1 MYTSSRSPSP
11 KDFHLIEDFDPQL
24 VHRIAKYYLPI
35 VQKYHRA
42 EFLGLDNIPEGPF
55 LAAGNHTGV
64 HFMPES
70 FLWLSKYHSMPGNRP
85 MYTLV
90 HDFAY
95 RMAEKLRLPL
105 HALGIMDAEN
115 ANALEALCEGCA
127 VTVYPG
133 GDRDNAKPFSQRN
146 RIDFFGHTG
155 YVRLALKARVPIV
168 PVVGIG
174 GGESVFTLTSGSW
187 LADITG
193 ISRKFKLHTWPIY
206 WSFPFGWHFGHWP
219 ALGIPLPTQ
228 ITISVLEPIPTAI
241 YSDDAHTDPVIIA
254 ELNDQVVRA
263 MQAEVDRLVVGRIPV
278 VGKLTC
284 HTK

>member
-1 MYTSSRSPSP
+1 MYTSSRSPEP
-11 KDFHLIEDFDPQL
+11 KDYHLIEDFNPDL
-24 VHRIAKYYLPI
+24 VHKIAKLYLPLI
-35 VQKYHRA
+35 EKYHRA
-42 EFLGLDNIPEGPF
+42 EFLGMENIPDGSF

-70 FLWLSKYHSMPGNRP
+70 LLWLAKYHSDSSRRP

-95 RMAEKLRLPL
+95 RLAEKLRIPL
-105 HALGIMDAEN
+105 HALGVLDAEKST
-115 ANALEALCEGCA
+115 ALEALCEGCA

-133 GDRDNAKPFSQRN
+133 GDRDNAKSYFDRN

-155 YVRLALKARVPIV
+155 YVRTALKARVPIL
-168 PVVGIG
+168 PVVGVG

-193 ISRKFKLHTWPIY
+193 ISKRFKLHTWPIY
-206 WSFPFGWHFGHWP
+206 WSFPFGWRFGHLP
-219 ALGIPLPTQ
+219 GLGIPLPTQ

-241 YSDDAHTDPVIIA
+241 YSDDAHTDEAIVEMLNNKVI
-254 ELNDQVVRA
+254 QA
-263 MQAEVDRLVVGRIPV
+263 MQRETDRLVKGRIPV
-278 VGKLTC
+278 IGRTRED
-284 HTK
+284 